1 MKQYMLF
8 TVIVMLLLGACT
20 SPTVYV
26 CADGTEVSS
35 SADCMST
42 GESTETDTSSSAVS
56 TPKETYSAE
65 EETTSSENSEQAAV
79 DYTLSDSESTLLES
93 RFAASKRAEL
103 STPLVKNLHVG
114 DVYVAALGLRNI
126 LGGATETF
134 TVQIKFREAKDFSGS
149 ILQTDDALV
158 QDWLGK
164 NLYTTYTLERGDEVV
179 LPIIIDIGDKLTY
192 SGDPVVPGTYIYDVY
207 VAYITNQEMTDAYQN
222 LVLTIQVVE

>member
-8 TVIVMLLLGACT
+8 TVIVMLLLGGCT

-35 SADCMST
+35 SAECSAQQT
-42 GESTETDTSSSAVS
+42 EQTATETTAGSV
-56 TPKETYSAE
+56 T
-65 EETTSSENSEQAAV
+65 EETTSSSEESASSQKVV

-114 DVYVAALGLRNI
+114 DVYVAALGIRNI